1 MMIDLQE
8 TSGLPLKAEDD
19 GLLVFAG
26 GLPAVEPQIRYKR
39 EMLDVLLDPEAKGP
53 EELYYMYRGVCRPE
67 DKELLAEYG
76 LRYDVTVIRAGRIG
90 REYIKTAG
98 HYHPLKE
105 GTDTSYPEVY
115 EVLSGRA
122 HYLLQTEPGEDG
134 VEALL
139 IEAFPGDKVLIPPGY
154 GHITINP
161 GNVPL
166 IMSNW
171 VAADFASVYGP
182 VRELGGGAY
191 FEIAAAGGDE
201 EFIVNPNYRP
211 TPSLAARRVEDWPQ
225 FGLVAGSPMYLEFLK
240 NPDQFAF
247 LTHPE
252 NYF

>member
-1 MMIDLQE
+1 M
-8 TSGLPLKAEDD
+8 
-19 GLLVFAG
+19 
-26 GLPAVEPQIRYKR
+26 
-39 EMLDVLLDPEAKGP
+39 
-53 EELYYMYRGVCRPE
+53 
-67 DKELLAEYG
+67 
-76 LRYDVTVIRAGRIG
+76 TVIRAGRIG

-171 VAADFASVYGP
+171 VAAGFASVYGP

-191 FEIAAAGGDE
+191 FEIAAAGGGE

-211 TPSLAARRVEDWPQ
+211 LEPAARRWKI
-225 FGLVAGSPMYLEFLK
+225 SPNSALWRAARCIWNFK

-247 LTHPE
+247 PDPSGKLFLNKAPCLAGAGL
-252 NYF
+252 Y